1 MTTSNGQDDIIP
13 YENEFGLWVP
23 LDKFNAL
30 QKENIR
36 LRQLFE
42 LEHENHM
49 SMVRDRDLK
58 WQMADDNYAKAKSLE
73 QTVDSLNEENAR
85 MARRIA
91 ELEGYINS
99 ASSSFRASLRTAFN
113 EIEKDVN
120 MPVD

>member
-1 MTTSNGQDDIIP
+1 M
-13 YENEFGLWVP
+13 P

-73 QTVDSLNEENAR
+73 QTVDRLNEENAR